1 LLIPN
6 QFGSGNPYST
16 LCEGDAKRTAKRS
29 ARTCRWKPDQNK
41 EKPPA
46 GAIGQELKALYQV
59 PQDLP
64 QGMLT
69 RLMQLNAPHEEE

>member
-1 LLIPN
+1 ME
-6 QFGSGNPYST
+6 T
-16 LCEGDAKRTAKRS
+16 RS
-29 ARTCRWKPDQNK
+29 EQRKA
-41 EKPPA
+41 PA

-69 RLMQLNAPHEEE
+69 LLMQLNAPHEEE